1 MTFGSV
7 LLLIVSGLTILY
19 PPAGAPAGFGGIA
32 EAYLAKD
39 NGDGTAGEAV
49 SEFETDDIPIYCVV
63 MLDSDE
69 IVTVRMEL
77 IAVDVKGVRADSKVL
92 NASYTTKRGET
103 RVNFTGRPVGS
114 WTPGKYRVDLF
125 VNGVR
130 SEDLPFTINSSAKS
144 TVAPKSAPSSVRR
157 FRRP

>member
-7 LLLIVSGLTILY
+7 LLLIVSGLSMLY
-19 PPAGAPAGFGGIA
+19 PSANVSVGFGGIA

-39 NGDGTAGEAV
+39 NGEGAAGEAAND
-49 SEFETDDIPIYCVV
+49 FETDDIPIYCVV
-63 MLDSDE
+63 MLDTDE
-69 IVTVRMEL
+69 IVTIKMEL

-92 NASYTTKRGET
+92 NVSYTTKRGET
-103 RVNFTGRPVGS
+103 RVNFTGRPEGS

-130 SEDLPFTINSSAKS
+130 SEDLPFTINGAAKS
-144 TVAPKSAPSSVRR
+144 ADTQKTAPSPVKR

>member
-1 MTFGSV
+1 MTLGSV
-7 LLLIVSGLTILY
+7 LLLIVSGLSILF

-39 NGDGTAGEAV
+39 NGDGTAGEAAN
-49 SEFETDDIPIYCVV
+49 EFDTDDIPIYCVI
-63 MLDSDE
+63 MLDTDE
-69 IVTVRMEL
+69 VVTVKMEL
-77 IAVDVKGVRADSKVL
+77 IAVDVKGVRANSKVL

-103 RVNFTGRPVGS
+103 RVNFTGRPQGR

-130 SEDLPFTINSSAKS
+130 SEDLPFTINGAAKN
-144 TVAPKSAPSSVRR
+144 TLTPKPAPSSVKR